1 LQSSIEGSI
10 LRDFFGANYPDGGEV
25 DIVIKQSKIPH
36 VCHRCGFTGWKVTQE
51 LSKEID
57 QVHVS
62 LGNGLI
68 EGKCQVARGW

>member
-1 LQSSIEGSI
+1 
-10 LRDFFGANYPDGGEV
+10 
-25 DIVIKQSKIPH
+25 
-36 VCHRCGFTGWKVTQE
+36 

-68 EGKCQVARGW
+68 EGKCQVARGWWRFGAWGSDFGSR